1 MQTFTPEHPCI
12 TLASHHN
19 YAEFAKLELAH
30 RRQHKY
36 PPFER
41 MARLIVRSE
50 KEDAASAF
58 ADVLATAFKEAMKRS
73 ANAQGQTPVRLLGPA
88 ECPVFRLNNFYRF
101 HFQVQ
106 SDSSAVLHD
115 VLRNV
120 LALAKPPSGVE
131 FQVDIDPYSML

>member
-1 MQTFTPEHPCI
+1 
-12 TLASHHN
+12 
-19 YAEFAKLELAH
+19 
-30 RRQHKY
+30 
-36 PPFER
+36 
-41 MARLIVRSE
+41 
-50 KEDAASAF
+50 
-58 ADVLATAFKEAMKRS
+58 FKEAMKRTPTQPGRS
-73 ANAQGQTPVRLLGPA
+73 PVRLLGPA

-106 SDSSAVLHD
+106 SDSSAVLHE